1 MGKVGNGVNGS
12 EEEQGIG
19 TSDENGE
26 QNVERRFCCFGCKD
40 NFIVTRFIK
49 FRCVFVLLLSV
60 AVFLSALF
68 WLPPF
73 IKFADQ
79 GGLDLD
85 YRFKDHDIVA
95 SFLVN
100 KSASLLEDNILKL
113 QDDIF
118 DEMNVPNT
126 KVVILSLEPFTGSNT
141 TKVMFG
147 VDPLENNSKITSTD
161 QSLIRSL
168 FEYLVVN
175 DSSLRL
181 TESLFG
187 DALSFEVLK
196 FPGGITIIPPQ
207 SAFLLQNVRI
217 PFNFTLNF
225 SIFQIRE
232 NFADLKSQLMTG
244 LHLTTRENLY
254 INLWNSQGS
263 TVAPPTTVLSSV
275 ILVIGNT
282 PRLKQLAQTIRGHSK
297 NLGLNNTVFG
307 KVKQRSAPAPVDGSP
322 APLKSSPAPHN
333 SNGAKPPGCQFGCK
347 RRFTGNGRKGS
358 HLAPSNAPSSS
369 PHFSA
374 TSPQP
379 DNGPPSVSPTLS
391 PISQT
396 IPASSP
402 LPNVVFAHAQPPSGG
417 KPEEHHDTMPS
428 VSPLPAP
435 SSYSLLGSG
444 GGSTDLA
451 TTKRHPHRNQ
461 ELSPRSDLFLKEMAN
476 LGLFT
481 GTKIV
486 KSVNVS
492 FRLPYYTHWGQRLLV
507 CGSEPVLGSWDVK
520 KGLLLSPAHQGEELI
535 WCGSVAVPSEFS
547 CEYSYY
553 VVDDEKSVLRR
564 EMGKKRK
571 LVLPEGINGGENLE
585 LHDLWQT
592 GGDAIP
598 FRSAFKDVIFRQSWD
613 LNIERPLGIQ
623 NRLDM
628 EDAVLVHFKICC
640 PNVEEETSVYVIGST
655 AKLGQW
661 KVHDGLKLNYAG
673 DSVWQADAVMQKG
686 NFFLETGAHRDLSI
700 DSSKVQPRYI
710 FLSDGMMREMP
721 WRGAGVAIPMFSVRS
736 EADLGV
742 GEFLDLKLLVDW
754 AVESGFHLVQL
765 LPINDTSVHGMW
777 WDSYPYSSL
786 SVFALHPLYLRVEAL
801 SENLP
806 ENIKKEIQEAREQLD
821 GKDVDYEATLATK
834 LSIAK
839 KVFEQEKDLILN
851 SRSFH
856 KYFSENEEWLK
867 PYAAFCFLRDFF
879 ETSDHSQWGRFSCF
893 TEKKLEKLVS
903 KDSLHH
909 DIIRFHY
916 YIQFHLHLQLSEA
929 AEYARNK
936 GVILKG
942 DLPIGVDRNSV
953 DTWVYPNLFRMNTS
967 TGAPP
972 DYFDKNGQN
981 WGFPTYNWEEMSK
994 DNYAWWRARLTQ
1006 MAKYFTAYRIDHIL
1020 GFFRIWELPEHA
1032 MTGLIGKF
1040 RPSIPL
1046 SKEELEREGIWDF
1059 DRLSLPY
1066 IRQEFVQEKFGAS
1079 WTFIVSN
1086 FLNDY
1091 QKGRYEFKEDSNT
1104 EKKIASKLKM
1114 LAEKSML
1121 LESEDKIRRDLFD
1134 LLKNIVLIRDPEDAS
1149 KFYPRFNLEDTSSF
1163 QDLDDHS
1170 KNVLRRLYYDYY
1182 FHRQENLWRQNALK
1196 TLPALL
1202 NSSDMLACGEDLG
1215 LIPACV
1221 HPVMQE
1227 LGLIGLRIQR
1237 MPSESDLEFGIP
1249 SQYSYM
1255 TVCAPSCHDC
1265 STFRAWWE
1273 EDEERRCRYFKNL
1286 VGPDAIPSSQCV
1298 PDIAHFVIRQ
1308 HVEAPSMWA
1317 IFPLQD
1323 LLALKEEYT
1332 TRPATEE
1339 TINDPTNPKHYWRY
1353 RVHVTLESLLK
1364 DKELIATIKGLVRG
1378 SGRSH
1383 PSVQETDELGNQE
1396 TIVLIPGKHQ
1406 VTTGQEKI
1414 SVGKQLNGVPRK
1426 ETCVPQV

>member
-1 MGKVGNGVNGS
+1 
-12 EEEQGIG
+12 
-19 TSDENGE
+19 
-26 QNVERRFCCFGCKD
+26 
-40 NFIVTRFIK
+40 
-49 FRCVFVLLLSV
+49 
-60 AVFLSALF
+60 
-68 WLPPF
+68 
-73 IKFADQ
+73 
-79 GGLDLD
+79 
-85 YRFKDHDIVA
+85 
-95 SFLVN
+95 
-100 KSASLLEDNILKL
+100 
-113 QDDIF
+113 
-118 DEMNVPNT
+118 
-126 KVVILSLEPFTGSNT
+126 
-141 TKVMFG
+141 
-147 VDPLENNSKITSTD
+147 
-161 QSLIRSL
+161 
-168 FEYLVVN
+168 
-175 DSSLRL
+175 
-181 TESLFG
+181 
-187 DALSFEVLK
+187 
-196 FPGGITIIPPQ
+196 
-207 SAFLLQNVRI
+207 
-217 PFNFTLNF
+217 
-225 SIFQIRE
+225 
-232 NFADLKSQLMTG
+232 
-244 LHLTTRENLY
+244 
-254 INLWNSQGS
+254 
-263 TVAPPTTVLSSV
+263 
-275 ILVIGNT
+275 
-282 PRLKQLAQTIRGHSK
+282 
-297 NLGLNNTVFG
+297 
-307 KVKQRSAPAPVDGSP
+307 
-322 APLKSSPAPHN
+322 
-333 SNGAKPPGCQFGCK
+333 
-347 RRFTGNGRKGS
+347 
-358 HLAPSNAPSSS
+358 
-369 PHFSA
+369 
-374 TSPQP
+374 
-379 DNGPPSVSPTLS
+379 
-391 PISQT
+391 
-396 IPASSP
+396 
-402 LPNVVFAHAQPPSGG
+402 
-417 KPEEHHDTMPS
+417 
-428 VSPLPAP
+428 
-435 SSYSLLGSG
+435 
-444 GGSTDLA
+444 
-451 TTKRHPHRNQ
+451 
-461 ELSPRSDLFLKEMAN
+461 MAN

-520 KGLLLSPAHQGEELI
+520 KGLLLSPAHQGEELT

-571 LVLPEGINGGENLE
+571 LVLPEGINGGENVE

-598 FRSAFKDVIFRQSWD
+598 FRSAFKDVIFRLSWG

-623 NRLDM
+623 NKLDM

-661 KVHDGLKLNYAG
+661 KVHDGRKLNYAG
-673 DSVWQADAVMQKG
+673 DSVWQADVVMQKG
-686 NFFLETGAHRDLSI
+686 DFPLKYKYCKYGKAGNFSLETGAHRDLSI

-851 SRSFH
+851 SSSFH

-903 KDSLHH
+903 KDSLHY

-916 YIQFHLHLQLSEA
+916 FIQFHLHLQLSEA

-1121 LESEDKIRRDLFD
+1121 LESEDKIRCDLFD

-1364 DKELIATIKGLVRG
+1364 DKELITTIKGLVRG
-1378 SGRSH
+1378 SGRAH

-1426 ETCVPQV
+1426 ETCVPQVL